1 MGRPSADVNS
11 SIHPPLGRWLLAIGI
26 DALLLA
32 LLWWEHLYPRRAAFE
47 FGSLLVLMVVVNS
60 WAQLLRRF
68 WLGRKVRRVLGS
80 AIDHL
85 RPLPL
90 SLSYRCVSGLG
101 DLLVTASLIA
111 TGLPWLAWAYGLAAL
126 LVQTGQWKL
135 ARAR

>member
-1 MGRPSADVNS
+1 MSSPSHRP
-11 SIHPPLGRWLLAIGI
+11 IKPPLSRWLLAIGI

-47 FGSLLVLMVVVNS
+47 LGGLLVLMVAVNS
-60 WAQLLRRF
+60 WEQLLRRF
-68 WLGRKVRRVLGS
+68 WLARKVRRVFGS
-80 AIDHL
+80 SIEHL

-90 SLSYRCVSGLG
+90 SLAYRCVSGLG

-126 LVQTGQWKL
+126 LVQAGQWKL